1 MSVSEDAAGL
11 DARRHSEEASGATHY
26 EWSLAQRITF
36 RFACSFIVIYN
47 FPDPLSSIPWI
58 ARVLGWYET
67 LSSKIMF
74 ALVPWVGKHLL
85 HVMTPASATFSDD
98 GIGYERFAYLQL
110 FCDIV
115 FAIIATLVW
124 TLLDRRRKEYT
135 RLYDWLRIY
144 VRYIL
149 GASMVMYGVA
159 KVLKAQMGFPSL
171 DELLQ
176 PFGNSS
182 PMGLLWKFMGYST
195 VYEFFAG
202 AAELLGGILVFF
214 RRTTTLGALIITAV
228 MINVTIMNFCYDV
241 PVKFNASRLLFLAAF
256 LLLPDLRGLV
266 DFFVLKRTAAPS
278 KIGQTFTA
286 KWMRIVG
293 WAVKALFIG
302 YVLFTSTKQFIGVGR
317 KRAAYERRLDGKI
330 NSQFPFFG
338 IYEVEAFTKNGQV
351 VPPLTTDANR
361 WDKLIFYGGS
371 SMKVRTMTDS
381 DVYAG
386 KFYSAHVDTAK
397 NTITLSPEKEEEAKD
412 KSVTVSSD
420 QDDKYIFTYT
430 KPDASH
436 LVLQG
441 TLKNDSFVI
450 KTKRIDTDMPLVA
463 RRGFHWITDH
473 PLNR

>member
-1 MSVSEDAAGL
+1 MSDSEDAASLGIEQYSV
-11 DARRHSEEASGATHY
+11 DAPDEARH
-26 EWSLAQRITF
+26 EWSLGQRIAF
-36 RFACSFIVIYN
+36 RFACSLIVIYN
-47 FPDPLSSIPWI
+47 FPDPVGLIPWI
-58 ARVLGWYET
+58 ARVLGLYEI

-74 ALVPWVGKHLL
+74 ALVPWVGKYIFHA
-85 HVMTPASATFSDD
+85 MIPTSATFFED
-98 GIGYERFAYLQL
+98 GIGYERFAYVQL
-110 FCDIV
+110 FCDVV

-124 TLLDRRRKEYT
+124 TLLDRRRKEYN

-149 GASMVMYGVA
+149 GVSMVGYGVA

-171 DELLQ
+171 DQLLQ

-214 RRTTTLGALIITAV
+214 RRTSTLGALIITAV
-228 MINVTIMNFCYDV
+228 MLNVTIMNFCYDV
-241 PVKFNASRLLFLAAF
+241 QVKFNASRLLFLAIF

-278 KIGQTFTA
+278 KIGQTFTTR
-286 KWMRIVG
+286 WMRIGG
-293 WAVKALFIG
+293 WVVKTLFIG
-302 YVLFTSTKQFIGVGR
+302 YCLFANTNQFIGVAR

-330 NSQFPFFG
+330 NPQFPFFG
-338 IYEVEAFTKNGQV
+338 IYEVEEFTKNSQV

-381 DVYAG
+381 DVNAG
-386 KFYSAHVDTAK
+386 KFYSAHVDTGK
-397 NTITLSPEKEEEAKD
+397 NTITLSPEDEN
-412 KSVTVSSD
+412 D
-420 QDDKYIFTYT
+420 QDKKYVFTYT
-430 KPDASH
+430 KPDADH
-436 LVLQG
+436 LILQG
-441 TLKNDSFVI
+441 TLKNDSFLV
-450 KTKRIDTDMPLVA
+450 KTRRIDTDMPLLT
-463 RRGFHWITDH
+463 RRGFHWVTDY
-473 PLNR
+473 PLNQ